1 VIVAAMIVA
10 LMIVPVMIVIVTK
23 MPPKPRSRLS
33 SASAGA
39 ATDSDAAIDIVDIKE
54 TKSLS
59 SYGRPMFTAQSARLW
74 SITGHRLMDLADA
87 HVTLRRH
94 V

>member
-1 VIVAAMIVA
+1 MIVA

-54 TKSLS
+54 TKIFEFIWTPQPRNPRGC
-59 SYGRPMFTAQSARLW
+59 GR
-74 SITGHRLMDLADA
+74 
-87 HVTLRRH
+87 
-94 V
+94 